1 MTKDQ
6 AIDKIRK
13 LLRMQRGGTPH
24 EIETALALAAELAR
38 KHNIDMAGVD
48 PDHEPDQP
56 ISHID
61 ATTSARLGWECKYAA
76 LVVQGFFNVNALI
89 TQNRSPV
96 TVQTLAY
103 YIRGGRRSHVWRIRL
118 IGTAWDTQ
126 IALYVYEFLIKHMRR
141 LWSAGPLSPR
151 GARLR
156 NRQAFLYGMY
166 MGLCTKLDKQ
176 KQQQVSAASNDALKQ
191 AIVLVERGL
200 ARREAYVKKEF
211 GETGEHKTTPDGD
224 ATAAKNAG
232 FNAGMATNIR
242 SGLSPAARNVP
253 QLAHENSH

>member
-38 KHNIDMAGVD
+38 KHNVDMAGVD
-48 PDHEPDQP
+48 PDHEPDQA
-56 ISHID
+56 IGHID

-89 TQNRSPV
+89 TKNWQGPKWYRFRKS
-96 TVQTLAY
+96 A
-103 YIRGGRRSHVWRIRL
+103 VWRIRL

-141 LWSAGPLSPR
+141 LWAAGPLSPR

-166 MGLCTKLDKQ
+166 IGLCSKLDEQKEKQ
-176 KQQQVSAASNDALKQ
+176 FVPEAGL
-191 AIVLVERGL
+191 VLVERGL
-200 ARREAYVKKEF
+200 ARRDAYVKKEF
-211 GETGEHKTTPDGD
+211 GETGKVETTPDTD

-253 QLAHENSH
+253 QLLNS